1 MRKNSRGKN
10 EMEHILMTVNDA
22 SLLVVNG
29 RKEKA
34 GRTFHHIACNVDI
47 QEELLMFIRYLQ
59 LSLGLLLRG
68 ICLSHTEIVVLSL
81 RSVYQIKW
89 A

>member
-1 MRKNSRGKN
+1 
-10 EMEHILMTVNDA
+10 MEHILMTVNDA

-29 RKEKA
+29 RKEKD
-34 GRTFHHIACNVDI
+34 GPTFDHVVCNVEI
-47 QEELLMFIRYLQ
+47 QEQLLMLIRSLQ
-59 LSLGLLLRG
+59 LSLGLLLQG